1 MRSYTFDN
9 LKYKNEIGFY
19 DINVKTVV
27 DNKDKKIL
35 TTSVE
40 FGEDMRMDKISNRLY
55 GSTDYEEE
63 LMVLNG
69 ILLKFNIKFGD
80 IIKYVD
86 YKTLDMMHEI
96 DEIAAEKNTDA
107 KLGKNTISKNTRR
120 DKNRQE
126 KMSPTDKSNNT
137 KSVNVNTDNKT
148 IEIINT
154 FS

>member
-1 MRSYTFDN
+1 MKSYTFDN
-9 LKYKNEIGFY
+9 LKYKNENGFY
-19 DINVKTVV
+19 DINIKTVV
-27 DNKDKKIL
+27 DNKEKKIFL
-35 TTSVE
+35 TSVE
-40 FGEDMRMDKISNRLY
+40 YGEDMRMDKISYRLY
-55 GSTDYEEE
+55 GSTDFEEE

-69 ILLKFNIKFGD
+69 ILLKFTIKYGD

-96 DEIAAEKNTDA
+96 DEIAVEKNTNA
-107 KLGKNTISKNTRR
+107 KLGKSNVSKNTKK

-126 KMSPTDKSNNT
+126 KMSPTDKSSNV
-137 KSVNVNTDNKT
+137 KSVNVNKDNNT

>member
-1 MRSYTFDN
+1 MKSYTFDN

-19 DINVKTVV
+19 DINIKTVV
-27 DNKDKKIL
+27 DNKEMKIL

-40 FGEDMRMDKISNRLY
+40 FGEDMRMDKISERLY

-96 DEIAAEKNTDA
+96 DEDVIDKNTDA
-107 KLGKNTISKNTRR
+107 KLNKNNVSKNTKK

-126 KMSPTDKSNNT
+126 KMSPTDKSSGV
-137 KSVNVNTDNKT
+137 KSVNVNRDNNT

>member
-126 KMSPTDKSNNT
+126 KMSPTDKLNNT
-137 KSVNVNTDNKT
+137 KSINVNTDNKT

>member
-1 MRSYTFDN
+1 MKSYTFDN
-9 LKYKNEIGFY
+9 IKYKNEIGFY
-19 DINVKTVV
+19 DINIKTVV
-27 DNKDKKIL
+27 DNKEMKIL

-40 FGEDMRMDKISNRLY
+40 FGEDMRMDKISERLY

-96 DEIAAEKNTDA
+96 DEDVIDKNTDA
-107 KLGKNTISKNTRR
+107 KLNKNNVSKNTKK
-120 DKNRQE
+120 DKNRKE
-126 KMSPTDKSNNT
+126 KMSPTDKSSGV
-137 KSVNVNTDNKT
+137 KSVNVNRDNNT

>member
-1 MRSYTFDN
+1 MKSYTFDN

-19 DINVKTVV
+19 DINIKTVV
-27 DNKDKKIL
+27 DNKEMKIL

-40 FGEDMRMDKISNRLY
+40 FGEDMRMDKISERLY

-96 DEIAAEKNTDA
+96 DEDVIDKNTDA
-107 KLGKNTISKNTRR
+107 KLNKNNVSKNTKK
-120 DKNRQE
+120 DKNRKE
-126 KMSPTDKSNNT
+126 KMSPTDKSSGV
-137 KSVNVNTDNKT
+137 KSVNINRDNNT

>member
-1 MRSYTFDN
+1 MKSYTFDN

-19 DINVKTVV
+19 DINIKTVV
-27 DNKDKKIL
+27 DNKEMKIL

-40 FGEDMRMDKISNRLY
+40 FGEDMRMDKISERLY

-86 YKTLDMMHEI
+86 YKTLDMMHENDEDII
-96 DEIAAEKNTDA
+96 DKNTDA
-107 KLGKNTISKNTRR
+107 KLNKNNVSKNTKK
-120 DKNRQE
+120 DKNRKE
-126 KMSPTDKSNNT
+126 KMSPTDKSSGV
-137 KSVNVNTDNKT
+137 KSVNVNRDNNT

>member
-1 MRSYTFDN
+1 MKSYTFDN

-19 DINVKTVV
+19 DINIKTVV
-27 DNKDKKIL
+27 DNKEMKIL

-40 FGEDMRMDKISNRLY
+40 FGEDMRMDKISERLY

-96 DEIAAEKNTDA
+96 DEDVIDKNTDA
-107 KLGKNTISKNTRR
+107 KLNKNNVSKNTKK
-120 DKNRQE
+120 DKNRKE
-126 KMSPTDKSNNT
+126 KMSPTDKSSGV
-137 KSVNVNTDNKT
+137 KSVNVNRDNNT